1 MTAATKGKPATATA
15 RPGGRTALVRR
26 AVLAAT
32 EDALIEYG
40 FAGVELPAV
49 ADAAKVGKT
58 TVYRR
63 WGSPQALVSD
73 LLDDMAARSV
83 SATRTG
89 DFTADLSANAELVVK
104 TLTDHRTGRLFS
116 ALIAASTH
124 DADTKQ
130 ALADFY
136 RTRVSE
142 WAAAV
147 TDAVERGDL
156 PSDTDAAEVVRYL
169 SAPLYYQ
176 FLTTTKPLDAAD
188 ADRAVRATA
197 AAARAGVF
205 GGREQDTRGNS

>member
-1 MTAATKGKPATATA
+1 MTAASS

-32 EDALIEYG
+32 EDALIAHG
-40 FAGVELPAV
+40 FAGIELPAV

-63 WGSPQALVSD
+63 WGTSQALVLD

-89 DFTADLSANAELVVK
+89 DLIADLTANAELVVK
-104 TLTDHRTGRLFS
+104 TLTDRRTSSLFA

-124 DADTKQ
+124 DAGTKN
-130 ALADFY
+130 ALATFY

-142 WAAAV
+142 WSTAV

-156 PSDTDAAEVVRYL
+156 PSGTDAEAVVRYL

-176 FLTTTKPLDAAD
+176 LMTTTKSLTTDD
-188 ADRAVRATA
+188 ADRAVRATVVA
-197 AAARAGVF
+197 AHAGVF
-205 GGREQDTRGNS
+205 GSRE

>member
-1 MTAATKGKPATATA
+1 MGAATRGKNATSTA

-32 EDALIEYG
+32 EDALIAHG
-40 FAGVELPAV
+40 FAGIELPAV

-83 SATRTG
+83 DATRTG
-89 DFTADLSANAELVVK
+89 NLIADLSANAQLVVK
-104 TLTDHRTGRLFS
+104 TLNDPRTGRLFS

-124 DADTKQ
+124 DADTKR

-156 PSDTDAAEVVRYL
+156 PSDTDADEVIRHL

-176 FLTTTKPLDAAD
+176 FMTTTTPLVTAD

-197 AAARAGVF
+197 VAARAGIF
-205 GGREQDTRGNS
+205 GGGG